1 MSGLQTEMFCL
12 DREGGVSSLSTA
24 GPHMFSRWFLIG
36 LRVRGAWAAAERL
49 TPERMGAAP
58 VPLHSME
65 RMGITR
71 LLQEA

>member
-1 MSGLQTEMFCL
+1 
-12 DREGGVSSLSTA
+12 
-24 GPHMFSRWFLIG
+24 MFSRWFLIG
-36 LRVRGAWAAAERL
+36 LRVRGAWAAERL
-49 TPERMGAAP
+49 TPERMGAAA